1 MASLLTVIFFIL
13 PGILLY
19 LMQHQTWAKKIGAVV
34 LCYATGLLL
43 GNLNILPSAFVP
55 LQNQLSEITI
65 ALALPMLLFTLDVK
79 QWSKVAGKAILS
91 MLLATT
97 SVVTLASGLFVY
109 FKSSGHTT
117 EQLSHLAGMSVG
129 VYTGGTPNLAA
140 IKAGLDIPNEPYL
153 LFHSFDTLIGA
164 VYIALMITTAI
175 PFFRFILN
183 KPNLS
188 SSVFNHKMDND
199 DDYSPLIKRTNIKE
213 ITLVTLLSI
222 FVLLVSVLIS
232 EGLKS
237 LLNLQNTAAIII
249 VLLTSIGIGLSFF
262 KKIRTLELAY
272 KMGMYLI
279 LVFCLTVAS
288 MAKLDELLHFDPV
301 IAIFLCS
308 TVFGSIALHALLCK
322 LTRVDSDTFMV
333 TSVSAI
339 CSPPFV
345 PIMAKALG
353 NPNVILS
360 GMTTGI
366 IGYALGNYL
375 GISLALFLQTF

>member
-1 MASLLTVIFFIL
+1 
-13 PGILLY
+13 
-19 LMQHQTWAKKIGAVV
+19 
-34 LCYATGLLL
+34 
-43 GNLNILPSAFVP
+43 
-55 LQNQLSEITI
+55 
-65 ALALPMLLFTLDVK
+65 
-79 QWSKVAGKAILS
+79 
-91 MLLATT
+91 
-97 SVVTLASGLFVY
+97 
-109 FKSSGHTT
+109 
-117 EQLSHLAGMSVG
+117 
-129 VYTGGTPNLAA
+129 
-140 IKAGLDIPNEPYL
+140 
-153 LFHSFDTLIGA
+153 
-164 VYIALMITTAI
+164 
-175 PFFRFILN
+175 
-183 KPNLS
+183 
-188 SSVFNHKMDND
+188 
-199 DDYSPLIKRTNIKE
+199 
-213 ITLVTLLSI
+213 
-222 FVLLVSVLIS
+222 
-232 EGLKS
+232 
-237 LLNLQNTAAIII
+237 
-249 VLLTSIGIGLSFF
+249 
-262 KKIRTLELAY
+262 LAY